1 MGVDLTFK
9 TMNDFDPGEV
19 AKRVPALNK
28 MLEARQQL
36 NDLMI
41 YMDGKDGAQDLLDKL
56 LKDPELL
63 KALAASKKAEAD
75 GAEAPE

>member
-1 MGVDLTFK
+1 
-9 TMNDFDPGEV
+9 MNDFDPGEV
-19 AKRVPALNK
+19 AKKVPALAK

-41 YMDGKDGAQDLLDKL
+41 YMDGKEGAQELLDRL

-63 KALAASKKAEAD
+63 KSLAAAKSTGDAEQD
-75 GAEAPE
+75 S